1 MRFPTLPRMSPVFP
15 GLLSLL
21 ALAGCGGAADTPE
34 PPAAPP
40 GPSTRE
46 VAYQQNGTQ
55 LNGFIAYPA
64 DTAKRPGVLVI
75 HEWWG
80 HNEHVRTSA
89 RKLADAGYVGFAVDM
104 YGNGKVTRHP
114 DTAGM
119 FMTEALS
126 NMAALQARFDAA
138 LAQLKADPR
147 VDTTRIAAI
156 GYCFGGAVVLYQARA
171 GQPDLDAV
179 ASFHGA
185 MPPSAPVAQD
195 AVKAKVLILHGNADP
210 MVPNDS
216 VSAFVKAM
224 SDAGGDI
231 RLVTYALVKHSF
243 TNPRADSIGM
253 AGLAYDAQADS
264 GSWQSLLELLREVFP

>member
-1 MRFPTLPRMSPVFP
+1 MRRFPRFPRLSPVLP
-15 GLLSLL
+15 GLLLL
-21 ALAGCGGAADTPE
+21 AACSKADAPAP
-34 PPAAPP
+34 PPAPN
-40 GPSTRE
+40 RE
-46 VAYQQNGTQ
+46 VSYQQDGTP
-55 LNGFIAYPA
+55 LAGFIAYPA
-64 DTAKRPGVLVI
+64 DTARRPGVIII

-80 HNEHVRTSA
+80 HNEHTRQAA
-89 RKLADAGYVGFAVDM
+89 RKLADAGYVGFAIDM

-119 FMTEALS
+119 FMTEVIS
-126 NMAALQARFDAA
+126 NMAVMQARFDAA

-147 VDTTRIAAI
+147 VDPTRIAAI

-185 MPPSAPVAQD
+185 MPPSAPVAPG

-216 VSAFVKAM
+216 VNAFVKAM
-224 SDAGGDI
+224 SDAGADV

-243 TNPRADSIGM
+243 TNPRADSIDM
-253 AGLAYDAQADS
+253 AGVGYDAQADA
-264 GSWQSLLELLREVFP
+264 GSWQSLLDLLREVFP